1 MSVMSADG
9 KIYQPGGGWW
19 SPYGDTDEEI
29 QENMKTGHMPNAP
42 DAMRV
47 GPRYVTGSRQGDNT
61 LQDFL
66 GDIGALDGQ
75 AKEAYEERRDFMSDP
90 DLDEFGRGLADI

>member
-9 KIYQPGGGWW
+9 KIYGPNGSWW
-19 SPYGDTDEEI
+19 SPYGNTDEEI
-29 QENMKTGHMPNAP
+29 QKNLKTGDMPNAP

-47 GPRYVTGSRQGDNT
+47 GPRHFTGSEKKDRQ

-66 GDIGALDGQ
+66 GDIGALGGQ
-75 AKEAYEERRDFMSDP
+75 AKESYDARKRKP
-90 DLDEFGRGLADI
+90 

>member
-19 SPYGDTDEEI
+19 SPYGDTDAEI
-29 QENMKTGHMPNAP
+29 QENIKTGKMPNAP

-47 GPRYVTGSRQGDNT
+47 GPRYFTGSKKSDNA

-66 GDIGALDGQ
+66 GDIGALGGQ
-75 AKEAYEERRDFMSDP
+75 AKEAYETRKKK
-90 DLDEFGRGLADI
+90 